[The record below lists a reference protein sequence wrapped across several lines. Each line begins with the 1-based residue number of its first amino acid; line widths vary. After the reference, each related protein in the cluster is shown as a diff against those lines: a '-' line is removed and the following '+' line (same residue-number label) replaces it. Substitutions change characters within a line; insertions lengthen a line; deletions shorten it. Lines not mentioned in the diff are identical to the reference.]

1 MGEEHDSWFKQA
13 FGVDLGQAV
22 DSLKEEAKAVVN
34 EVENKAVEVATEVK
48 AAVEPRIDAAL
59 HGVSGAVKKISEAAG
74 GMLPGGSSGSSGS
87 AQGGP
92 AGAFPLGGSV
102 GRGGKNESDD
112 VSAVQ
117 SALGLS
123 ADGKCGPQTISAIE
137 AFQKTLGQGR
147 PDGRVDPGGA
157 TEHALA
163 SGSKA
168 TTAPRPTADS
178 SDSGG
183 LMDRIEAGAG
193 ALLDRGKAIG
203 GDIGAGA
210 AQLGGEIVEGVQDDI
225 SAGAGAI
232 KQLAG
237 DLLNSGDAAA
247 GGVPGQ
253 IGTLG
258 SAAVA
263 DITAAG
269 QPLAYEP
276 GEREASFTSPG
287 GVEKTA
293 SGFLLFNF
301 GVNKTFIKP
310 EHQKVLAD
318 LVTRFRLD
326 DPSADTTIIKV
337 SGFTDGVDVEP
348 KNSPLRADRADAVQ
362 IFLGSRGALEEN
374 VGAAISTPAGTFLAP
389 NTTRAGRSRNRA
401 VLLELGSLVIDP
413 VPDPVKPVETK
424 SKRWALQS
432 NLSVSAPAKP
442 GVAVSSLNFILHDL
456 QNNQKFLLQFSGFG
470 AGLGIG
476 FPASVALPSPTEF
489 ETTVPRDASEFNGG
503 GAIRSGSVGLVIG
516 FSIGEAQLHVSTKP
530 PQIDIGGFQFSF
542 GVEAS
547 FVGGTWKIIG

>member
-34 EVENKAVEVATEVK
+34 QVENKVVEVAAEVK
-48 AAVEPRIDAAL
+48 AAVEPEIDAAL
-59 HGVSGAVKKISEAAG
+59 HGVSGIVKRVAEAAG
-74 GMLPGGSSGSSGS
+74 GMLPGGSASSPGS
-87 AQGGP
+87 APGRLS
-92 AGAFPLGGSV
+92 GAFPLGGSV
-102 GRGGKNESDD
+102 GRGGKNEAGD

-123 ADGKCGPQTISAIE
+123 ADGKCGPQTVSAIE
-137 AFQKTLGQGR
+137 AFQKNLGQGR

-157 TEHALA
+157 TERALTD
-163 SGSKA
+163 GSKA
-168 TTAPRPTADS
+168 ATAPQPTGDS
-178 SDSGG
+178 GDSGG
-183 LMDRIEAGAG
+183 LLDQIPKGAG
-193 ALLDRGKAIG
+193 ALLDGGKAIV
-203 GDIGAGA
+203 AGA
-210 AQLGGEIVEGVQDDI
+210 ADLGGQVVQRVQDEV

-232 KQLAG
+232 KQLAS
-237 DLLNSGDAAA
+237 DLLDSGDAAA
-247 GGVPGQ
+247 GGVPGLA
-253 IGTLG
+253 GALG
-258 SAAVA
+258 SGAVA
-263 DITAAG
+263 DITSAG
-269 QPLAYEP
+269 QSLAYEP

-318 LVTRFRLD
+318 LVARLRLD
-326 DPSADTTIIKV
+326 DPSAETTIIKV
-337 SGFTDGVDVEP
+337 AGFTDGVDVEP

-401 VLLELGSLVIDP
+401 VLLELGSVLIDP

-432 NLSVSAPAKP
+432 NLSLSAPAKP
-442 GVAVSSLNFILHDL
+442 GVSVSSLNFILHDL

-476 FPASVALPSPTEF
+476 FPASVAFPSPTEF

-503 GAIRSGSVGLVIG
+503 GAIRSGSAGLVIG